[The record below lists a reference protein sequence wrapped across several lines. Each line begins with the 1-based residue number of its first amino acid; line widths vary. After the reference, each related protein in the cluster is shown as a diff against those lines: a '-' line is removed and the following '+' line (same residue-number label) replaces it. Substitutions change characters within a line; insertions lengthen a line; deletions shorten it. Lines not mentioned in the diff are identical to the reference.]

1 MKNFFSQTWVVAG
14 LIVIVLGVVC
24 YIAFKKDDKKEEQT
38 KEENAQLPGDT
49 PKGEEE

>member
-38 KEENAQLPGDT
+38 KEEVQLPEET

>member
-24 YIAFKKDDKKEEQT
+24 YIAFKKDDKKEEKA
-38 KEENAQLPGDT
+38 KEEEAVLPGET
-49 PKGEEE
+49 PKGDEE